1 MENSKKLVNESS
13 SANDNANNQSFTQN
27 QSQNQNQ
34 NESTNLFN
42 SMIQNIIIN
51 HQLPML
57 MNNESIENVGSSLV
71 LLCKTVQQILLQEDS
86 LLDLESPI
94 KICGDIHGQLDD
106 LIRIIHTGGFDN
118 GSKYLFLG
126 DYIDRGPNSLEVIS
140 LLFALKCVFPTQ
152 IFLLRGNHESPE
164 MAESFGFAEEVEQKI
179 NNTEI
184 ADLVIT
190 SFYDAFDCLPISA
203 LINDDIFCVHGG
215 LSPELDKIEDLLRIK
230 RPLEIP
236 EKGVVAD
243 LLWSDP
249 DRNTSLWGPNERGV
263 TFTWGQK
270 IADDFISKNKLTMV
284 IRAHQMVQNGIDF
297 PFYPNKNVI
306 TVFSAS
312 NYLGNSN
319 NVGAFIEI
327 EEEPPTIS
335 FTLLKCESPKKKK
348 TEQSQPKIDKENRD
362 GNISSNDD
370 AKINGNVNE

>member
-1 MENSKKLVNESS
+1 MENSLKLDNESNS
-13 SANDNANNQSFTQN
+13 VTDNANNQYLPQS

-152 IFLLRGNHESPE
+152 IYLLRGNHESPE

-190 SFYDAFDCLPISA
+190 SFYDVFDCLPISA

-236 EKGVVAD
+236 EKGIVAD

-249 DRNTSLWGPNERGV
+249 NRNTSLWGPNERGV

-319 NVGAFIEI
+319 NVGAFVEI

-335 FTLLKCESPKKKK
+335 FTLLKCESHKKKK
-348 TEQSQPKIDKENRD
+348 TEQSQQRIDKENRD
-362 GNISSNDD
+362 SNISSNDD